1 VEATIRGIPGAAD
14 VQLEQIE
21 GEAQLVIR
29 ADRDAMA
36 RYGVN
41 VSDVMSV
48 VQHGVGGEAAT
59 QVLEGKRRF
68 DVYVRVAR
76 SQRSSADA
84 IGRLLVPGSE
94 DARIPLSQVAHIGVE
109 EAPPQ
114 VSHEQG
120 QRRVVVQCNVRGR
133 DMGGFVAEAQR
144 QVQQQAPMPP
154 GYHTEWG
161 GQFESQQRAQATLMV
176 VVPVSMLI
184 ILLLL
189 YLSFNT
195 VRHSLLV
202 ISNVPFAVIGGIF
215 ALAISGQ
222 YLSVP
227 SAVGFIAVFGVAV
240 LNGVVLVACINGHF
254 REGMDAGQA
263 ASAGAMQ
270 RLRPVLMTASVA
282 MLGLIPL
289 LVSTGVGSEVQRPLA
304 TVVVGGLVTSTAM
317 TLLVLPVLYT
327 MFVKRSKEV
336 EL

>member
-1 VEATIRGIPGAAD
+1 
-14 VQLEQIE
+14 
-21 GEAQLVIR
+21 
-29 ADRDAMA
+29 MS

-41 VSDVMSV
+41 VSDVMNV
-48 VQHGVGGEAAT
+48 VRQGVGGEAAT
-59 QVLEGKRRF
+59 EVLEGNRRF
-68 DVYVRVAR
+68 DVHVRVDE
-76 SQRSSADA
+76 SQRSSAEA
-84 IGRLLVPGSE
+84 IGRLLVPGASA
-94 DARIPLSQVAHIGVE
+94 ARVPLSQVARIAVE

-133 DMGGFVAEAQR
+133 DMGGFVAEAR
-144 QVQQQAPMPP
+144 REIRRKVRMPP
-154 GYHTEWG
+154 GYHTDWG
-161 GQFESQQRAQATLMV
+161 GQFENQERAERTLMV
-176 VVPVSMLI
+176 VVPMSMLI

-189 YLSFNT
+189 YMASNP

-215 ALAISGQ
+215 ALAASGQ

-227 SAVGFIAVFGVAV
+227 AAVGFIAVFGVAV

-254 REGMDAGQA
+254 REGLGAREA
-263 ASAGAMQ
+263 AAMGAVQ

-289 LVSTGVGSEVQRPLA
+289 LVSSGVGSEVQRPLA
-304 TVVVGGLVTSTAM
+304 TVVVGGLLTSTPM

-327 MFVKRSKEV
+327 MFVRARREAP
-336 EL
+336 LTQ